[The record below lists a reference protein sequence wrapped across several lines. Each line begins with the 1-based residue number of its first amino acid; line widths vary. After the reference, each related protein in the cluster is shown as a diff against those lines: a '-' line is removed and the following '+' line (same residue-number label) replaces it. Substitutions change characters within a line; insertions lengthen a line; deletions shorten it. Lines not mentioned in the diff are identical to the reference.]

1 VDASVDIRRA
11 AELANTI
18 LRLRR
23 SLSQLATRGGP
34 DPDLQLAK
42 SEVLRLVFN
51 QPGVRVQDVADG
63 LGIAPN
69 TASTLV
75 TQLAQLGLVE
85 RGRDPDDARVV
96 LLFPTAAARA
106 RRARIRGRRDSVI
119 AEALS
124 ALSAGDR
131 AAVLRAVQPLG
142 RLLRILDQSGGRN

>member
-1 VDASVDIRRA
+1 MDVRRA

-42 SEVLRLVFN
+42 FEVLRLVFN
-51 QPGVRVQDVADG
+51 QPGRRVQDVADG
-63 LGIAPN
+63 LGIAAN

-75 TQLAQLGLVE
+75 TQLVQLGLVE
-85 RGRDPDDARVV
+85 RAPDPDDARVV
-96 LLFPTAAARA
+96 RLFPTDAARA
-106 RRARIRGRRDSVI
+106 RRTRIRGRRDTVI

-124 ALSAGDR
+124 ALSASDR
-131 AAVLRAVQPLG
+131 AAVQRAVQPLG
-142 RLLRILDQSGGRN
+142 RLLTILDEKLGRN

>member
-1 VDASVDIRRA
+1 MDVRRA

-42 SEVLRLVFN
+42 FEVLRLVFN
-51 QPGVRVQDVADG
+51 QPGRRVQDVADG
-63 LGIAPN
+63 LGIAAN

-75 TQLAQLGLVE
+75 TQLVQLGLVE
-85 RGRDPDDARVV
+85 RAPDPDDARVV
-96 LLFPTAAARA
+96 RLFPTDAARA
-106 RRARIRGRRDSVI
+106 RRARIRGRRDTVI

-124 ALSAGDR
+124 ALSASDR
-131 AAVLRAVQPLG
+131 AAVQRAVQPLG
-142 RLLRILDQSGGRN
+142 RLLTILDEKLGRN